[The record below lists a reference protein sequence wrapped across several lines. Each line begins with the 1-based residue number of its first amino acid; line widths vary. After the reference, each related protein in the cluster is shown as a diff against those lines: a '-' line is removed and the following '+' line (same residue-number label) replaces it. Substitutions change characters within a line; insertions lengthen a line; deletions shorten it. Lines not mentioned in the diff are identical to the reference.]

1 MEPTRKTLNDQKNV
15 LEGDDKFDNLSD
27 EEKQEIAKRF
37 DEYIKKELKDFAT
50 NYIAEKYKK
59 DK

>member
-50 NYIAEKYKK
+50 N
-59 DK
+59 

>member
-37 DEYIKKELKDFAT
+37 DEYIKKELKDFAE
-50 NYIAEKYKK
+50 NYKNSKSL
-59 DK
+59 

>member
-37 DEYIKKELKDFAT
+37 DEYIKKELKDFAE
-50 NYIAEKYKK
+50 NYKNSKYQFHK
-59 DK
+59 

>member
-37 DEYIKKELKDFAT
+37 DEYIKKELKDFAE
-50 NYIAEKYKK
+50 NYKNSKYQSHK
-59 DK
+59 